1 MKRIKIFY
9 KTDYEYMKE
18 QNAKLNGKIR
28 ELKDQIEVGE
38 KQYNDLVE
46 DKETL
51 VDKVNKLTFDFE
63 RSTELVDELR
73 DKLFKTEKSL
83 KEVRGAKG
91 GLTKRLNELNN
102 ELQAK
107 DKKIEE
113 LRIKLEDSMTD
124 KYAVKKIKSGR
135 RPNTLKRSSARPV
148 QSSVQKYQQKLERL
162 EV

>member
-1 MKRIKIFY
+1 MRIKIFY
-9 KTDYEYMKE
+9 KADYEYMKSKCSE
-18 QNAKLNGKIR
+18 LNGIIR
-28 ELKDQIEVGE
+28 ELKGKLETGE
-38 KQYNDLVE
+38 NQYNDLVE
-46 DKETL
+46 EKEDL
-51 VDKVNKLTFDFE
+51 MNKVNKLTFDFE
-63 RSTELVDELR
+63 RSIELVDELR

>member
-1 MKRIKIFY
+1 MKIFY
-9 KTDYEYMKE
+9 KTDYEYIKE
-18 QNAKLNGKIR
+18 QNAKLNGVIR
-28 ELKDQIEVGE
+28 ELKGKLETGE
-38 KQYNDLVE
+38 NQYNDLVE
-46 DKETL
+46 EKEDL
-51 VDKVNKLTFDFE
+51 MNKVNKLTFDFE
-63 RSTELVDELR
+63 RSIELVDELR

>member
-38 KQYNDLVE
+38 KQYND
-46 DKETL
+46 L

-102 ELQAK
+102 ELQSK

-113 LRIKLEDSMTD
+113 FKIKLEDSMTD

-135 RPNTLKRSSARPV
+135 RPNTLKRSSAR
-148 QSSVQKYQQKLERL
+148 SIKGSVQKYQQKLERL

>member
-1 MKRIKIFY
+1 MKIFY
-9 KTDYEYMKE
+9 KTDYEYIKE
-18 QNAKLNGKIR
+18 QNAKLNGIIR
-28 ELKDQIEVGE
+28 ELKGKLETGE
-38 KQYNDLVE
+38 NQYNDLVE
-46 DKETL
+46 EKEDL
-51 VDKVNKLTFDFE
+51 MNKVNKLTFDFE
-63 RSTELVDELR
+63 RSIELVDELR

>member
-1 MKRIKIFY
+1 MKIFY
-9 KTDYEYMKE
+9 KTDYEYIKE
-18 QNAKLNGKIR
+18 QNAKLNGIIR
-28 ELKDQIEVGE
+28 ELKGKLETGE
-38 KQYNDLVE
+38 NQYNDLVE
-46 DKETL
+46 EKEDL
-51 VDKVNKLTFDFE
+51 MNKVNKLTFDFE
-63 RSTELVDELR
+63 RSIELVDELR

-91 GLTKRLNELNN
+91 GLTKRVNELNT
-102 ELQAK
+102 ELESK
-107 DKKIEE
+107 DKEIEE
-113 LRIKLEDSMTD
+113 LKIKLEDSMTD

>member
-9 KTDYEYMKE
+9 KKDYEYMKE
-18 QNAKLNGKIR
+18 QNAKLNGEIR
-28 ELKDQIEVGE
+28 ELKNRIEVRE
-38 KQYNDLVE
+38 KHYNDLVE
-46 DKETL
+46 KKEIL
-51 VDKVNKLTFDFE
+51 AYQVNKLTFDFE
-63 RSTELVDELR
+63 RSAELVDELR
-73 DKLFKTEKSL
+73 DKSFKTEKSL
-83 KEVRGAKG
+83 RETRGAKG
-91 GLTKRLNELNN
+91 GLTKRINELNN

-113 LRIKLEDSMTD
+113 LKQKLADSMTD
-124 KYAVKKIKSGR
+124 KFAVKKIKSGR

>member
-18 QNAKLNGKIR
+18 QNTKLNGKIR
-28 ELKDQIEVGE
+28 ELKDRIEVGE
-38 KQYNDLVE
+38 KQNNDLVE
-46 DKETL
+46 EKEDL
-51 VDKVNKLTFDFE
+51 MDKVNKLTFDFE

-83 KEVRGAKG
+83 RETRGAKG
-91 GLTKRLNELNN
+91 GLTKRINELNN

-113 LRIKLEDSMTD
+113 LKQKLADSMTD
-124 KYAVKKIKSGR
+124 KFAVKKIKSGR

>member
-1 MKRIKIFY
+1 MRIKIFY

-38 KQYNDLVE
+38 KQYND
-46 DKETL
+46 L

-113 LRIKLEDSMTD
+113 FKIKLEDSMTD

-148 QSSVQKYQQKLERL
+148 QNSVQKYQQKLERL

>member
-1 MKRIKIFY
+1 MRIKIFY

-38 KQYNDLVE
+38 KQYND
-46 DKETL
+46 L

-113 LRIKLEDSMTD
+113 FKIKLEDSMTD

>member
-1 MKRIKIFY
+1 MKIFY
-9 KTDYEYMKE
+9 KTDYEYIKE

-38 KQYNDLVE
+38 KQYND
-46 DKETL
+46 L

-113 LRIKLEDSMTD
+113 FKIKLEDSMTD

>member
-1 MKRIKIFY
+1 M
-9 KTDYEYMKE
+9 
-18 QNAKLNGKIR
+18 N
-28 ELKDQIEVGE
+28 
-38 KQYNDLVE
+38 
-46 DKETL
+46 
-51 VDKVNKLTFDFE
+51 KVNKLTFDFE
-63 RSTELVDELR
+63 RSIELVDELR

>member
-46 DKETL
+46 
-51 VDKVNKLTFDFE
+51 KVNKLTFDFE
-63 RSTELVDELR
+63 RSAELVDELR
-73 DKLFKTEKSL
+73 DKSFKTEKSL
-83 KEVRGAKG
+83 RETRGAKG
-91 GLTKRLNELNN
+91 GLTKRINKLNN

-113 LRIKLEDSMTD
+113 LKQKLADSMSD
-124 KYAVKKIKSGR
+124 KFAVKKIKSGR

>member
-1 MKRIKIFY
+1 MRIKIFY

-91 GLTKRLNELNN
+91 GLTKRLNELNT
-102 ELQAK
+102 ELQVK
-107 DKKIEE
+107 DKEIEE
-113 LRIKLEDSMTD
+113 LKTKLAESMTG

-148 QSSVQKYQQKLERL
+148 KGSVQKYQQKLERM

>member
-1 MKRIKIFY
+1 MKIFY
-9 KTDYEYMKE
+9 KTDYEYIKE
-18 QNAKLNGKIR
+18 QNAKLNGIIR
-28 ELKDQIEVGE
+28 ELKGKLETGE
-38 KQYNDLVE
+38 NQYNDLVE
-46 DKETL
+46 EKEDL
-51 VDKVNKLTFDFE
+51 MNKVNKLTFDFE
-63 RSTELVDELR
+63 RSIELVDELR

-148 QSSVQKYQQKLERL
+148 QSLVQKYQQKLERL